1 MKTSKS
7 AVIVL
12 MFILM
17 LSIFVANV
25 VNLINVDSSNV
36 NSASS
41 QKTSD
46 SNGQHWHEP
55 KKFEIQDSFQHLMW
69 FLQVSFGLQ
78 MFSFKILFLCYL
90 EMSF

>member
-25 VNLINVDSSNV
+25 VNLINVDSSV
-36 NSASS
+36 LNSESFY
-41 QKTSD
+41 KTADQYSY
-46 SNGQHWHEP
+46 EA
-55 KKFEIQDSFQHLMW
+55 KKYEIGHSFQSLMW
-69 FLQVSFGLQ
+69 FLQVGLIFE
-78 MFSFKILFLCYL
+78 MFFRVSTSIMTFI
-90 EMSF
+90 